1 MKRMNLDRARS
12 LRVGQTDAEQ
22 LLWHRL
28 RNRRLQGWK
37 FRRQHQID
45 QYIVD
50 FLCPDAGLI
59 VELDGGQHGDQMA
72 YDDARSKK
80 LSGMGYRVLR
90 FWNNDVL
97 KNTDSVLE
105 AILEALA
112 SPTPH
117 PDPLPGGEREHAM
130 ETEA

>member
-1 MKRMNLDRARS
+1 MKRMNLDRARD
-12 LRVGQTDAEQ
+12 LRAGQTDAEQ

-28 RNRRLQGWK
+28 RNRGLEGWK

-50 FLCPDAGLI
+50 FVCADAALI
-59 VELDGGQHGDQMA
+59 VELDGGQHGDQVI
-72 YDDARSKK
+72 YDERRRQK
-80 LSGMGYRVLR
+80 LETMGYQVLR

-97 KNTDSVLE
+97 KNFDSVLE

-112 SPTPH
+112 SP
-117 PDPLPGGEREHAM
+117 DPSPQPSPRRGEGARNGD
-130 ETEA
+130 